1 MTNETCVKYYMAPQ
15 AYKVVSTNAHEISGW
30 KILSRLIHSRARNLG
45 GMNDDVQ
52 SDLVN
57 LEFNNENNLNI
68 SMAELSDSNRR
79 LYSL

>member
-15 AYKVVSTNAHEISGW
+15 AYKVVSTNSHEISGW
-30 KILSRLIHSRARNLG
+30 EILSRLIHSRAPTLG

-52 SDLVN
+52 SDLVDM
-57 LEFNNENNLNI
+57 EFNNENNLNI